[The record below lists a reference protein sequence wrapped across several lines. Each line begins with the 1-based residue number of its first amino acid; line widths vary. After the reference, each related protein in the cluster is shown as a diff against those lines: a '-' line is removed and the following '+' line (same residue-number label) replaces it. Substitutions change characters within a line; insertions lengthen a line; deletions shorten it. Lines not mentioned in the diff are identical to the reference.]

1 MDLADR
7 ECLPC
12 RGGVPPLAAPEI
24 ERLRAGLD
32 PAWQVVRGH
41 HLERELHFPDW
52 KSAFALVTR
61 VSELAES
68 VNHHPDLELSWG
80 RLGFK
85 LWTHA
90 IDGLS
95 ESDFVFAAKVDRLIA
110 GG

>member
-12 RGGVPPLAAPEI
+12 RGGVPPLASAEI
-24 ERLRAGLD
+24 ERLRADLD
-32 PAWQVVRGH
+32 PAWQVIRGH
-41 HLERELHFPDW
+41 HLEREYRFPDW
-52 KSAFALVTR
+52 KSAFAFVAR

-68 VNHHPDLELSWG
+68 VNHHPDIALAWG
-80 RLGFK
+80 RVSVQ

-95 ESDFVFAAKVDRLIA
+95 ESDFVFAAKVDRLTR
-110 GG
+110 

>member
-12 RGGVPPLAAPEI
+12 RGGVPPLPSADI
-24 ERLRAGLD
+24 ERLRADLD
-32 PAWQVVRGH
+32 PAWQVIRDH
-41 HLERELHFPDW
+41 HLEREYRFPDW
-52 KSAFALVTR
+52 KSAFAFVAR

-68 VNHHPDLELSWG
+68 VGHHPDVTLAWG
-80 RLGFK
+80 RVGIQ

-95 ESDFVFAAKVDRLIA
+95 ESDFVFAAKVDRLTR
-110 GG
+110 